1 MRDDL
6 ALQLGPPPKDFL
18 SFLGVRTARR
28 APDEGGPVSAAILS
42 RLTVADRHAFET
54 GLTGD
59 LARHFRE
66 SDELERTRM
75 LPGAIVLLGLTAAA
89 QDARLPTAVPPIDDR
104 LPAQVRVAAC
114 GDTWGA
120 DVLTDALRRAG
131 VALEDGTAL
140 AEIDCGHGERMRL
153 IASLLPGLHVT
164 GCNREPGQ
172 AAWVTEFL
180 PPLGAH
186 HQDREDTLPFPDASA
201 DVLVGLTPISRL
213 GAAEG
218 TRVVRDALRVL
229 RPGGA
234 FALCFRGWSAFAHDV
249 AGGRIDGGEATAT
262 LRGLVRSGH
271 HLAEGHD
278 GPRAYLSLEWL
289 MAAAGEAFRL
299 DLHQTA
305 RTSVHEDVA
314 VLVRRS

>member
-1 MRDDL
+1 MSDDRG
-6 ALQLGPPPKDFL
+6 LQLGPPPKDFL

-28 APDEGGPVSAAILS
+28 TPDEGGPVSAAILS

-59 LARHFRE
+59 VARHFRE

-75 LPGAIVLLGLTAAA
+75 LPGAIVLLGLTDAAR
-89 QDARLPTAVPPIDDR
+89 DARIPTAVAPVDDNA
-104 LPAQVRVAAC
+104 PAQVRVAAS

-120 DVLTDALRRAG
+120 DVLADALRRAG
-131 VALEDGTAL
+131 VSLADGTVL

-153 IASLLPGLHVT
+153 LSSLLPGLEVT

-186 HQDREDTLPFPDASA
+186 HQDREDALPFADASV
-201 DVLVGLTPISRL
+201 DVLAGLTPLS
-213 GAAEG
+213 GVAADAG
-218 TRVVRDALRVL
+218 TRIVRDALRVL

-249 AGGRIDGGEATAT
+249 ATGRVDGGDASAT
-262 LRGLVRSGH
+262 LRGLYRSGH
-271 HLAEGHD
+271 HLTSG
-278 GPRAYLSLEWL
+278 GRAYLTLEWL

-299 DLHQTA
+299 ELHQLA